1 MCSRFLVIEP
11 DDYETS
17 RPAEKPVAGRSDN
30 NTLGWIGQTRRA
42 TEAELLDAPIE
53 RLHSHRR
60 SAQRLAFF
68 CLPDFRHGF

>member
-11 DDYETS
+11 YDHETP
-17 RPAEKPVAGRSDN
+17 RPAEQPLAARSDN
-30 NTLGWIGQTRRA
+30 NTLGWICQTPRA

-53 RLHSHRR
+53 RLLSNRG